1 VRVAAERE
9 AEQAREAYRQAA
21 FTGWLVTASLVGT
34 GEMRSFGEYLAAIG
48 LGADVQQGQG
58 QQAAPARGG
67 PTREESL
74 AAADEALAYF
84 RTHRK
89 KVAGRSQQIAERDK
103 RRQRRRERRGG

>member
-1 VRVAAERE
+1 MRVAAERE

-34 GEMRSFGEYLAAIG
+34 GEMRNFGEYLAAIG

-74 AAADEALAYF
+74 AAAEGVLDYF

-89 KVAGRSQQIAERDK
+89 KVGGRSVQLAQREERRK
-103 RRQRRRERRGG
+103 RRRERRGG

>member
-74 AAADEALAYF
+74 AAAEGVLDYF

-89 KVAGRSQQIAERDK
+89 KVGGRSVQLAQREERRK
-103 RRQRRRERRGG
+103 RRRERRGG